1 MFPHGVSNLSDE
13 EEFYDEEEDEE
24 SSDEEMEERLSQI
37 MSGSRTRKDGEQS
50 KGKTTNGK
58 KTNRDEDEEAMSE
71 MIRKMIP

>member
-37 MSGSRTRKDGEQS
+37 MSGSRTRKDGE
-50 KGKTTNGK
+50 
-58 KTNRDEDEEAMSE
+58 
-71 MIRKMIP
+71 